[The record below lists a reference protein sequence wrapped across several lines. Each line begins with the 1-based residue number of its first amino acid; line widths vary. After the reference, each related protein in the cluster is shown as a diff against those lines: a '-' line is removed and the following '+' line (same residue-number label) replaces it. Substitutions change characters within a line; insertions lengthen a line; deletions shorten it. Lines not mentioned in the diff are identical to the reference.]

1 MSQKLNTPKGTR
13 DFSSLELKKREYL
26 LNVLK
31 DCFKSFNFQEIQT
44 PSFENL
50 TTLTGKYGDD
60 EDNLMFKILS
70 SGDKIK
76 KADIDAFKNNKLS
89 KFSNSLSDKALRY
102 DLTVPL
108 SRFISQ
114 NLNNISFPF
123 KRFQTQ
129 LVWRAER
136 PQRGRYREFLQCD
149 VDIIG
154 ESNILHELECIKVY
168 DSVFN
173 RLGLPKVDLRINN
186 RQILEGVSKLMKLE
200 TVTEIASVLDKTDK
214 IGIDGVLKELK
225 DRNLSDDSINLLKSL
240 LDIKGTN
247 QEKIEN
253 LRTIFDS
260 NNISL
265 NGVDLLDEIIYTS
278 QKFNLNNINIKVDLS
293 LARGLSYY
301 TGTIIEVSSPKEYEI
316 GSIGGGGRYDDL
328 VQKNNPKLSGFGISF
343 GFDRIFMILD
353 ELRLF
358 PSELNSSKSF
368 LFLNFGLELDSILSY
383 LDKLREKNIT
393 CELYP
398 SNVKIKKQLDYANQK
413 GIDYVVIIGDEEVK
427 SNIFKLKNM
436 KSGSQSSIDI
446 SNLLSEIESIS
457 WSDYT
462 IF

>member
-50 TTLTGKYGDD
+50 TTLIGKYGDD

-114 NLNNISFPF
+114 NLNDISFPF

-214 IGIDGVLKELK
+214 IGIDGVMKELK
-225 DRNLSDDSINLLKSL
+225 DRNLSDDSINLLKSFL
-240 LDIKGTN
+240 NIKGTN

-265 NGVDLLDEIIYTS
+265 SGVDLLDEIIYTS

-358 PSELNSSKSF
+358 PNELNSSKSF

-383 LDKLREKNIT
+383 LNKLREKNIT

-457 WSDYT
+457 
-462 IF
+462 